1 VRRKKSKKITKYK
14 KPEVLQPPAPA
25 EEINVVSQADYLQDV
40 AERKM
45 GVSSTILTSPLK
57 KKKKKKTLM
66 DSSFNIGL
74 NPAGE

>member
-1 VRRKKSKKITKYK
+1 VRKRKNKKITKYK
-14 KPEVLQPPAPA
+14 KPKVLQPPAPA
-25 EEINVVSQADYLQDV
+25 EEIDVVSQADYLQDV

-45 GVSSTILTSPLK
+45 GVSSTILTSPLP
-57 KKKKKKTLM
+57 KKKKKKTVM

>member
-1 VRRKKSKKITKYK
+1 
-14 KPEVLQPPAPA
+14 
-25 EEINVVSQADYLQDV
+25 LQDV